1 MTLVHSNWGHFP
13 RINRISWW
21 TRPSF
26 IALSISFP
34 HSTKTPLH
42 LNTPRTMSKPGRCI
56 IDCDP
61 GIDDTLAILHAM
73 GSPKVDVVAITLT
86 YGNTNRDNVTKN
98 LFTVLHVLG
107 KEVHASRTST
117 LPE

>member
-1 MTLVHSNWGHFP
+1 
-13 RINRISWW
+13 
-21 TRPSF
+21 
-26 IALSISFP
+26 
-34 HSTKTPLH
+34 
-42 LNTPRTMSKPGRCI
+42 MSKPGRCI

-117 LPE
+117 LPEGHNRARLEHIRTKKPVISVGMCPFFLVQLSRFSDNVLY